1 MSKVV
6 IVTGASRGIGA
17 ATALLLAEQGYKVC
31 INFLSNRA
39 QAQQIVDNITNNGGD
54 AFSFQADV
62 SKQKQVEAL
71 FQAVA
76 EKYGTITHLVN
87 NVGVLFQQTTFTNIS
102 LERFEKVF
110 SSNVLSAFL
119 CCQAFIAQC
128 SKHGA
133 IVNVSSGAALSGS
146 PFEYIDYA
154 SSKGAIDT
162 MTIGLAK
169 ELAQQNIRVNGVRP
183 GFIHT
188 DMHADGGEPGR
199 VERLKENIPMKR
211 GGQPEEVAEAI
222 AWLLSDKASFITG
235 KFIDVTGGV

>member
-119 CCQAFIAQC
+119 CCQAFIAQS

-188 DMHADGGEPGR
+188 DMHADGGEPDR
-199 VERLKENIPMKR
+199 IERLKENIPMKR